1 VGRCRRWGCGETQ
14 LREIAMAFY
23 VYEHI
28 RNDILL
34 PFYVGKG
41 KDNRAYIK
49 NNRNNYW
56 NNIVNKC
63 DGFNVRFIAQ
73 NIDEELALL
82 VEKERI
88 EQLRLLKINICNLTN
103 GGEGI
108 SGYKFT
114 NEQKKKMSESHKGKK
129 LSQNQIEKITQRF
142 KSIERTEKWKKN
154 ISNSL
159 KGKKKNS
166 ESIRKTSEN
175 RTKYVFCISEN
186 KLFRSAED
194 AGKYYKIC
202 KSSVSRA
209 CSGNRAKAKK
219 MSWRYATAEDLKC
232 FHLTPI

>member
-1 VGRCRRWGCGETQ
+1 
-14 LREIAMAFY
+14 MAFY

-28 RNDILL
+28 RNDTLL

-41 KDNRAYIK
+41 KSNRAYRK
-49 NNRNNYW
+49 SNRNKYW

-63 DGFNVRFIAQ
+63 GGFEVRFIAE

-88 EQLRLLKINICNLTN
+88 NQLRLLKVNICNLTD
-103 GGEGI
+103 GGEGV

-114 NEQKKKMSESHKGKK
+114 DEQKKKMSDAQKGKK
-129 LSQNQIEKITQRF
+129 LSQDQIEKLTQRF
-142 KSIERTEKWKKN
+142 KNIERTEEWRKN

-159 KGKKKNS
+159 KGKKKNP

-175 RTKYVFCISEN
+175 RTKYVFCITEN

-194 AGKYYKIC
+194 AGKYYKIY
-202 KSSVSRA
+202 KSAIHRA
-209 CSGNRAKAKK
+209 CNGSRAKANK
-219 MSWRYATAEDLKC
+219 MYWRYATLEDLKC